1 MKPVVTKVWTATWQG
16 FETLVAGQCGN
27 YGTVVVGIDKD
38 AKAAYLYT
46 FGHTN
51 GAQTSITGHG

>member
-1 MKPVVTKVWTATWQG
+1 MKSVVTKVRTATWQG

-38 AKAAYLYT
+38 TTYAYLYT
-46 FGHTN
+46 FGHADGPNT
-51 GAQTSITGHG
+51 